1 MDLQPIFKG
10 KTVLAV
16 GDSTV
21 RETFYHMIYLVNDRY
36 PTPHGHY
43 PPPDYT
49 EDYDGV
55 CKTWR
60 VEDEDKKACVR
71 DWNLNGTR
79 WMLEFIG
86 HLTDERKT
94 KLQDSMIREVH
105 VPIDLVVFGY
115 SAWPASHQPD
125 DRNYF
130 ETNLR
135 WLATY
140 LQSIVNKSTS
150 SGKTPIFWL
159 GSPHDS
165 QYDYQNAIVQEVLGF
180 HPQEDTQGV
189 HNRTMYGGMGAFS
202 ITPIERYG
210 LGLRRDN
217 FHFHSPSYELFAQM
231 IFNWFCQKK

>member
-1 MDLQPIFKG
+1 MDLQPFFKG

-21 RETFYHMIYLVNDRY
+21 RETFYHMIYFVNDRY

-43 PPPDYT
+43 PPPDFT

-60 VEDEDKKACVR
+60 VEDADKKACVR

-94 KLQDSMIREVH
+94 HLQDSLRELH
-105 VPIDLVVFGY
+105 VPIDMVVFGY
-115 SAWPASHQPD
+115 SAWPATHQPG
-125 DRNYF
+125 DRHYF
-130 ETNLR
+130 EMNLW
-135 WLATY
+135 WLATF
-140 LQSIVNKSTS
+140 LRSI
-150 SGKTPIFWL
+150 SGDDTPIFWL

-165 QYDYQNAIVQEVLGF
+165 QYEYQNTVIQEVLGF
-180 HPQEDTQGV
+180 HQQDNTQTV
-189 HNRTMYGGMGAFS
+189 RNRTIYGGMGAFS
-202 ITPIERYG
+202 LTPIERYG
-210 LGLRRDN
+210 LGSRRDN

-231 IFNWFCQKK
+231 IFNWFCRKE